1 MRAMSSAVSITMHV
15 ALGAAVLF
23 GTTKSGRST
32 PTPPQDTIV
41 IFPEP
46 VRTDPAP
53 GPGLPTI
60 GDPAIPEVP
69 VIPLPATVL
78 QSGTPSHPV
87 FATSLPPTMT
97 SGSGQPSGGWGSAGL
112 GEAGPEVL
120 AGPLPVYPE
129 LLRRAGVQGQVLL
142 EALVDTTGRVQPAS
156 ISVVSATHPGF
167 VAPARQALVA
177 TLFRPAR
184 VGGRAVPMLVRVPF
198 DFTIRGGMG
207 RAR

>member
-1 MRAMSSAVSITMHV
+1 MRAMSSAVSITFHV

-23 GTTKSGRST
+23 GTAKTGRST

-46 VRTDPAP
+46 IRADPAP

-60 GDPAIPEVP
+60 GDPAIPDMP
-69 VIPLPATVL
+69 VIELPSDVL
-78 QSGTPSHPV
+78 QAGAPRHPV
-87 FATSLPPTMT
+87 LPTHVPSTVT
-97 SGSGQPSGGWGSAGL
+97 TGGGQAAAAWSGGL
-112 GEAGPEVL
+112 GEERPEVL
-120 AGPLPVYPE
+120 TGPLPVYPE
-129 LLRRAGVQGQVLL
+129 LLRQAGVQGQVVL
-142 EALVDTTGRVQPAS
+142 EAVVDTTGRVQPAS
-156 ISVVSATHPGF
+156 VSVVSATHSGF

-207 RAR
+207 HAR